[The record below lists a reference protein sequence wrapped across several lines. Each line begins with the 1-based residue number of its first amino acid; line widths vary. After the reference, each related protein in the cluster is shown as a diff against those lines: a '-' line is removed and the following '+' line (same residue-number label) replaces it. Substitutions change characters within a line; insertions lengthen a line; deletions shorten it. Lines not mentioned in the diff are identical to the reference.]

1 MSKRAPGRGGSE
13 VVHRSEEER
22 EAYESDVRKAAEDD
36 ALKDDLERHFHVP
49 SLLLREKIDVLEVLN
64 VFFLCNVDS
73 YTRDDLMSMTAA
85 KTAAILASPQ
95 LILEHTTARALVD
108 LFRSGLQVSERVL
121 QELRRPERDIVASR
135 RSGQWLLVDGDYKRF
150 REDVHKKAEPLSQII
165 KSLTLAHLQRRPVE
179 EALEALATLLR
190 PRDAADARGHFLLSL
205 VQLSNACYRAVLGE
219 NMKHEF
225 LQRTLEYPNF
235 TQESGLRAEYA
246 RQGELL
252 AETLAALTH
261 PTPRAFSAEVLARH
275 RELILEA
282 TKELLYQRLKLLCM
296 LNLQLVNLSGYT
308 LTGHALK
315 LAFMIAPLK
324 SSDFSLYWLV
334 CFQRALTSLG
344 YTPERLL
351 ACRRLWK
358 TSDELAPL
366 TGEGDVDVENAK
378 AVFDKLR
385 AIYATVGPSPDTKCL
400 VHLLSNWPLP
410 LVASF
415 RSFLV
420 AFLHGSAGQEPVKD
434 LELSKE
440 ELRGCNERMN
450 RESSDSEALAE
461 VIFAEARA
469 RHAASSE
476 SQKQFLSV
484 SEIST
489 TLSGVTSFYMEL

>member
-1 MSKRAPGRGGSE
+1 MSE
-13 VVHRSEEER
+13 VVHRSEEEK
-22 EAYESDVRKAAEDD
+22 EAYDREVRRAAEDA
-36 ALKDDLERHFHVP
+36 ALNNDLERHFHIP
-49 SLLLREKIDVLEVLN
+49 SLLLKEKIDVLEVLN

-85 KTAAILASPQ
+85 KTAAILASPE
-95 LILEHTTARALVD
+95 LILEHTTARALAD
-108 LFRSGLQVSERVL
+108 LFSNGLQVSKSVL
-121 QELRRPERDIVASR
+121 EELRSPERDIVASR

-150 REDVHKKAEPLSQII
+150 RADVHKKAEPLSQII
-165 KSLTLAHLQRRPVE
+165 KSLTLAHLHRRPVE

-190 PRDAADARGHFLLSL
+190 PRDAANARGHFLLSL

-219 NMKHEF
+219 NMKREF

-235 TQESGLRAEYA
+235 TQETGLHAEYA
-246 RQGELL
+246 TQGRLL
-252 AETLAALTH
+252 TETLRELTH
-261 PTPRAFSAEVLARH
+261 PTLQKVSAEVLSRH
-275 RELILEA
+275 RERILGA
-282 TKELLYQRLKLLCM
+282 SKELLYQRLKLLCM

-315 LAFMIAPLK
+315 LAFLIAPLK
-324 SSDFSLYWLV
+324 SSEFSLYWLV

-351 ACRRLWK
+351 ECRRLWK

-366 TGEGDVDVENAK
+366 TSEGDVDVQNAQ
-378 AVFDKLR
+378 AVFGKLR

-400 VHLLSNWPLP
+400 VHLLSNWPLS

-420 AFLHGSAGQEPVKD
+420 AFLHGSSGQGSVK
-434 LELSKE
+434 ELSPE
-440 ELRGCNERMN
+440 ELQGCNERMN

-469 RHAASSE
+469 QLDAE

-484 SEIST
+484 SEISM
-489 TLSGVTSFYMEL
+489 TLSGVASFFARS

>member
-1 MSKRAPGRGGSE
+1 M
-13 VVHRSEEER
+13 HRSEEER
-22 EAYESDVRKAAEDD
+22 EVYERAARHAEEDA
-36 ALKDDLERHFHVP
+36 ALKDTLERHFHIP
-49 SLLLREKIDVLEVLN
+49 NLLLREKIDVLEVLN

-95 LILEHTTARALVD
+95 LILEHATARALVD
-108 LFRSGLQVSERVL
+108 LLGSGLQVSERVL
-121 QELRRPERDIVASR
+121 QELRSPERDIVASR

-165 KSLTLAHLQRRPVE
+165 KSLTLARLQRRPVE

-190 PRDAADARGHFLLSL
+190 QSGDAANARRDFLLSL

-219 NMKHEF
+219 NMKRDF
-225 LQRTLEYPNF
+225 LQRTLDYPTF
-235 TQESGLRAEYA
+235 AQAGGLRAEYV

-252 AETLAALTH
+252 AATLTELTRPTLHALS
-261 PTPRAFSAEVLARH
+261 PEVLSRH
-275 RELILEA
+275 RDLILDA

-296 LNLQLVNLSGYT
+296 LSLQLVNLSGYT

-324 SSDFSLYWLV
+324 SSDFPLYWLV
-334 CFQRALTSLG
+334 CFQRALSSLG

-351 ACRRLWK
+351 ACRKLWK

-366 TGEGDVDVENAK
+366 TREGDVDVANAK
-378 AVFDKLR
+378 AAFDQLR
-385 AIYATVGPSPDTKCL
+385 AIYATVGPTPDTKCL

-410 LVASF
+410 LVVSF

-420 AFLHGSAGQEPVKD
+420 AFVHGSAGQEPAKA
-434 LELSKE
+434 LELSQE

-461 VIFAEARA
+461 VIFADARA

-476 SQKQFLSV
+476 TPKQFLSV

-489 TLSGVTSFYMEL
+489 TLSGVASFYADF